1 MLQLST
7 PSTSFLSIK
16 PNSLSIFAFV
26 FLAAFDVVWVVNSY
40 ANPRITLWEFIG
52 MPLFVSG
59 MGYFGIRMLK
69 NETYDNV
76 DEVWLDGDALIVKH
90 RGMTSRVALGDVSD
104 AVDATIHSSMGGS
117 VSRIRLTLRSGSS
130 SLGDNISFQAGG
142 ARGPFGPLDIKS
154 ILATLKRRIDDVR
167 QSFR

>member
-16 PNSLSIFAFV
+16 PNSLSIFALCFV
-26 FLAAFDVVWVVNSY
+26 AFFDVIWVVNSH
-40 ANPRITLWEFIG
+40 ANPRIPLWEFIG

-59 MGYFGIRMLK
+59 IGYVGITRLK

-76 DEVWLDGDALIVKH
+76 DEVWLDGDALIVKN
-90 RGMTSRVALGDVSD
+90 RGKVSRVALGDVTD
-104 AVDATIHSSMGGS
+104 AIDATIHDTMGS
-117 VSRIRLTLRSGSS
+117 PLPRLRLTLRSGSS

-142 ARGPFGPLDIKS
+142 AHGPFGPLDLKS
-154 ILATLKRRIDDVR
+154 ILAMLKRRIDEVR
-167 QSFR
+167 